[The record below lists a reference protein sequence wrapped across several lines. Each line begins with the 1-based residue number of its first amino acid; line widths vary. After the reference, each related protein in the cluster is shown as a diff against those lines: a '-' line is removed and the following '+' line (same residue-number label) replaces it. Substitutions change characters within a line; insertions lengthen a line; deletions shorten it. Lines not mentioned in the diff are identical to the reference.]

1 MKISL
6 LFLIV
11 VGFLCLVACN
21 PQPSSPPTNGESAP
35 PATTETEPEPEPQIV
50 EVPLSY
56 EVVDSYSREDTI
68 THQSSIEIGGI
79 GGAEETWEEPIFV
92 ACVEVMNTD
101 TVAGTFLIIFSVA
114 EPTFGEISL
123 RSTLELSP
131 GETKVAECP
140 ADELGDWSYEVIPST
155 KLIEQ

>member
-6 LFLIV
+6 SLLIIGFLFLI
-11 VGFLCLVACN
+11 ACN
-21 PQPSSPPTNGESAP
+21 PQPSSPPANEEAAP
-35 PATTETEPEPEPQIV
+35 PVTTETEPEPEPQLV

-56 EVVDSYSREDTI
+56 EVVNAYVKEIKGTETKTI
-68 THQSSIEIGGI
+68 QIGDYE
-79 GGAEETWEEPIFV
+79 ATETEEGWLSV

-101 TVAGTFLIIFSVA
+101 TVAGTFLVIFSVA

-123 RSTLELSP
+123 RRTLELSP

-155 KLIEQ
+155 KTITQ